1 MLGFLNTLITPITA
15 IAGPVVTEWQE
26 RKSAKLTSELRV
38 LEAVTDAKIDKV
50 KTGQAADIAWENL
63 SITNSG
69 WKDEFL
75 LIIFSVPL
83 VMSFIPGL
91 QPFVAAGF
99 VVLDNTP
106 LWYQSALGVM
116 IASAYGVK
124 KFTNVMHMRKGD

>member
-38 LEAVTDAKIDKV
+38 SEAVTDAK
-50 KTGQAADIAWENL
+50 

>member
-1 MLGFLNTLITPITA
+1 
-15 IAGPVVTEWQE
+15 
-26 RKSAKLTSELRV
+26 
-38 LEAVTDAKIDKV
+38 
-50 KTGQAADIAWENL
+50 
-63 SITNSG
+63 
-69 WKDEFL
+69 
-75 LIIFSVPL
+75 L

>member
-1 MLGFLNTLITPITA
+1 MFGFLSKIISPITA

-26 RKSAKLTSELRV
+26 RKSAKLNSELRV
-38 LEAVTDAKIDKV
+38 SEAVTEAKIEKV
-50 KTGQAADIAWENL
+50 RSAQTADIAWENL

-124 KFTNVMHMRKGD
+124 KFTDVMHLRKGD

>member
-1 MLGFLNTLITPITA
+1 MLGFLNTLITPLTA

-38 LEAVTDAKIDKV
+38 VEAVTDAKIEKV
-50 KTGQAADIAWENL
+50 KTAQSADIAWENL

>member
-1 MLGFLNTLITPITA
+1 MFGFLSKIISPNTA

-26 RKSAKLTSELRV
+26 RKSAKLNSELRV
-38 LEAVTDAKIDKV
+38 SEAVTEAKIEKV
-50 KTGQAADIAWENL
+50 RSAQTADIAWENL

-116 IASAYGVK
+116 VASAYGVK
-124 KFTNVMHMRKGD
+124 KFTDVMQMRKGD

>member
-1 MLGFLNTLITPITA
+1 MLDMLPGKKTYIVA
-15 IAGPVVTEWQE
+15 AGAVAYALGAW
-26 RKSAKLTSELRV
+26 LTGNMVS
-38 LEAVTDAKIDKV
+38 EAVTDAKIDKM